1 MTSNSQRRVVITGL
15 GAISNLG
22 HDVNSTWSG
31 LLEGRSGVGPI
42 TAFEQDDR
50 WPSRIAGE
58 VHDWNP
64 ADKLDNSEIKKN
76 RSVRA
81 TRIMG
86 SNRSD
91 GT

>member
-1 MTSNSQRRVVITGL
+1 MASNSQRRVVITGL

-50 WPSRIAGE
+50 WPSRIAG
-58 VHDWNP
+58 
-64 ADKLDNSEIKKN
+64 
-76 RSVRA
+76 
-81 TRIMG
+81 
-86 SNRSD
+86 
-91 GT
+91 